1 VVQIKE
7 VGQCQQA
14 KRADIFPEALIF
26 EENAIR
32 YFAC

>member
-1 VVQIKE
+1 VEQIKE
-7 VGQCQQA
+7 VGQCMQTTN
-14 KRADIFPEALIF
+14 ADIFPEALIF

>member
-7 VGQCQQA
+7 VAPYQQA
-14 KRADIFPEALIF
+14 TGADIFPEALMF
-26 EENAIR
+26 KENAIR